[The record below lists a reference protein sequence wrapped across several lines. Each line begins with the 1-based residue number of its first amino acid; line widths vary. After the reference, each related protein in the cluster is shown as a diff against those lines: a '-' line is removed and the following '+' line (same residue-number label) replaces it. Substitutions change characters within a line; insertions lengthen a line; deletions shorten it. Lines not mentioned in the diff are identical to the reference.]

1 MVRVTTESD
10 VELQVLLLTDEGK
23 RKLADGEELKPEDLW
38 FNPDKKVEVRLKID
52 KSSDEPFIVHFNPDI
67 STQINCYWETI
78 GEELYALVVT
88 IPSNTFKIS
97 GRLMISIATNEE
109 NINFADDDKRTVTEY
124 EKTEVFY
131 VMQ

>member
-23 RKLADGEELKPEDLW
+23 RKLADGEELKPEDVW
-38 FNPDKKVEVRLKID
+38 FKPDKKVEVRLKID
-52 KSSDEPFIVHFNPDI
+52 KSSDEPFVVDFNPDNSI
-67 STQINCYWETI
+67 QVNCYWETI

-109 NINFADDDKRTVTEY
+109 NFNFADDDKRTVTEY